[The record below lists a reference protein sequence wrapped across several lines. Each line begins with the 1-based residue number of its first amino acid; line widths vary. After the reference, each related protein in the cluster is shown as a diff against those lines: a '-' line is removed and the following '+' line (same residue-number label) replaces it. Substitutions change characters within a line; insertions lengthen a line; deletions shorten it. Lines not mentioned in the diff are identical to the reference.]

1 MSEIRIENNS
11 NTADLCMLWSFTKL
25 KKITYIKDE
34 DLKSKITLSN
44 NYTWAH
50 IYVCK
55 QTAETCVLLKKK
67 HVFVRRNGD
76 IFRLLHSFV

>member
-1 MSEIRIENNS
+1 MYVVKFHKAQKDYVR
-11 NTADLCMLWSFTKL
+11 
-25 KKITYIKDE
+25 DE

-55 QTAETCVLLKKK
+55 QTAETCVLLKKNM
-67 HVFVRRNGD
+67 FLYDAMG
-76 IFRLLHSFV
+76 ISFVSSIHLYKAVRYT